1 MSRKMTY
8 EKHVIISILRLT
20 QMGPVSR
27 ELLRKD
33 SRLDSVLL
41 SKLLTKFANNG
52 LFQLKQN
59 LIEVSP
65 NQRVNLAFRAIM
77 LGGDLEK
84 TCRFLKW
91 TEFEGVAA
99 EALLVSGFKVLRNFR
114 FKRKGK
120 RWEIDVIGF
129 REPLVVCIDCKHW
142 RRRLSQAALIKA
154 VEAQLQRTEA
164 FADALPNYW
173 MKAGL
178 GKWKNA
184 LIVPLILS
192 LVSGSP
198 KFHNNVPI
206 VSMLQLRDFINT
218 LPLEAQLLTHFS
230 KQSLRGEQKL
240 TDYCK

>member
-1 MSRKMTY
+1 MTC

-20 QMGPVSR
+20 QTGPVSR

-33 SRLDSVLL
+33 TRLDSTLL
-41 SKLLTKFANNG
+41 NKLLTKFADNG

-59 LIEVSP
+59 WIEVSP
-65 NQRVNLAFRAIM
+65 SQRVNLAFRAIM

-84 TCRFLKW
+84 LCRFLKW

-99 EALLVSGFKVLRNFR
+99 EALQVSGFKVLRNFR

-120 RWEIDVIGF
+120 RWEMDVIGF
-129 REPLVVCIDCKHW
+129 KEPLVVCIDCKHW
-142 RRRLSQAALIKA
+142 RRRLTQAALIKA
-154 VEAQLQRTEA
+154 VEAQLERTKA
-164 FADALPNYW
+164 FADTLPNYW
-173 MKAGL
+173 TKTGL

-192 LVSGSP
+192 LVSGSV
-198 KFHNNVPI
+198 KFYNNVPI
-206 VSMLQLRDFINT
+206 VSILQLRDFINT
-218 LPLEAQLLTHFS
+218 LPLEAHLLTHFS
-230 KQSLRGEQKL
+230 KKSLHGEEKL

>member
-1 MSRKMTY
+1 MTC

-20 QMGPVSR
+20 QTGPVSR
-27 ELLRKD
+27 ELLGKD
-33 SRLDSVLL
+33 AHLDSALL
-41 SKLLTKFANNG
+41 NKLLTEFADNG
-52 LFQLKQN
+52 LFQLRRN

-65 NQRVNLAFRAIM
+65 CQRVNLAFRAIM

-84 TCRFLKW
+84 VCRFLKW

-99 EALLVSGFKVLRNFR
+99 EALQESGFKVLRNFR

-142 RRRLSQAALIKA
+142 RRRLTHATLIKA
-154 VEAQLQRTEA
+154 VEAQLERTRA
-164 FADALPNYW
+164 FADALPSYW
-173 MKAGL
+173 TRTGL
-178 GKWKNA
+178 SKWKNA

-192 LVSGSP
+192 LVSGFL
-198 KFHNNVPI
+198 KFYNNVPI
-206 VSMLQLRDFINT
+206 VSMLQLQDFINT
-218 LPLEAQLLTHFS
+218 LPLEAHLLTHFS
-230 KQSLRGEQKL
+230 KQSLHGEQKL